1 MTGAQSVLSFLQET
15 SSRLLLVLHWRCTPE
30 PMRDQQNFAVFATAD
45 LLDDVE
51 ALLDL
56 QTSETLRCQLHQ
68 LVDQAAVGQAQL
80 NHLQPQQD
88 KTKQVFTLIQ
98 YGHTQ
103 LLHYITAGVKYHR

>member
-1 MTGAQSVLSFLQET
+1 MTGAQSLLSFLQET

-30 PMRDQQNFAVFATAD
+30 PMRDQQNFAIFAAAD

-51 ALLDL
+51 VLLDL
-56 QTSETLRCQLHQ
+56 QTSEALRCQLHQ

-80 NHLQPQQD
+80 NHLQTQQD

-98 YGHTQ
+98 YGHAQ
-103 LLHYITAGVKYHR
+103 LLHYMME